1 MVEGTESEIYLFK
14 SINSAKINQYGSSY
28 DLYYM
33 ADRAG
38 SGKHLYTPIP
48 GQEDA
53 YDFLLTA
60 DNFLYANNGK
70 PVVNGDTSFLS
81 RNMNRTDN
89 YQMNFTV
96 TYNRTFG
103 DHTLGDCSL
112 SNVRKLKVSMLRV
125 VSLILMNSLMVNPI
139 R

>member
-1 MVEGTESEIYLFK
+1 MIFIIWLTVPV
-14 SINSAKINQYGSSY
+14 A
-28 DLYYM
+28 
-33 ADRAG
+33 
-38 SGKHLYTPIP
+38 GKHLYTPIR

-103 DHTLGDCSL
+103 DHTLGIVLYRTFGS
-112 SNVRKLKVSMLRV
+112 
-125 VSLILMNSLMVNPI
+125 
-139 R
+139 